1 MSARID
7 TFTVCQPG
15 IEQITHDELV
25 RLGAK
30 CRVTHGGIIASLTWS
45 QLALASLQ
53 LRTAT
58 RILVRVA
65 RFDATNFNELS
76 VGLRRIDWG
85 SWLAQDADVEIRVS
99 SSASKLYHTDAI
111 AERVREVVGEG
122 DGGPQ
127 RLSVRIDRNLVTL
140 SLDASGEPLYMR
152 GWRTEAVEAPDR
164 KSTRL
169 NSSHIPLSRMP
180 SSA

>member
-58 RILVRVA
+58 RSEEH
-65 RFDATNFNELS
+65 TSEL
-76 VGLRRIDWG
+76 
-85 SWLAQDADVEIRVS
+85 Q
-99 SSASKLYHTDAI
+99 
-111 AERVREVVGEG
+111 
-122 DGGPQ
+122 
-127 RLSVRIDRNLVTL
+127 
-140 SLDASGEPLYMR
+140 
-152 GWRTEAVEAPDR
+152 
-164 KSTRL
+164 
-169 NSSHIPLSRMP
+169 SH
-180 SSA
+180 